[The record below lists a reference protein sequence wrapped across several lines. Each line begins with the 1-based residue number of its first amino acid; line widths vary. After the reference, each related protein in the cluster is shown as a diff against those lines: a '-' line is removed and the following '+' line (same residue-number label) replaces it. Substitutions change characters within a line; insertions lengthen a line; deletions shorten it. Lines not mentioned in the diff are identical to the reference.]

1 MISGPSQ
8 SEIENQ
14 PENLPIKKQQAK
26 PFRLRDVVPDVLH
39 YHVMTTL
46 PRSTYVHKLWR
57 LVETIGNDIT
67 FCLNMLY
74 CQVTQRNGSGEGKPH
89 YFFHVGATS
98 IYETHHKKLIKGK
111 NHTLKAG
118 DVFMKVSKTLKKID
132 QELAKD
138 DENKGNI
145 QLLKY
150 FQSELRVHHNLLLFS
165 MRNASEK
172 TREHLVK
179 CNSLNVDMKSEI
191 ELSDKDIKRIS
202 KMHPVAVKDTPKK
215 PSKAVIRTR
224 DALQA
229 TEPATT
235 DQKALAASNVA
246 KRLF

>member
-1 MISGPSQ
+1 MISSPSQ

-14 PENLPIKKQQAK
+14 PENLPIKKQQAN

-67 FCLNMLY
+67 FCLNMIY
-74 CQVTQRNGSGEGKPH
+74 CQVTQRNGSGEGMPH
-89 YFFHVGATS
+89 YFLHVGATS
-98 IYETHHKKLIKGK
+98 IYETHRKKLIKGK

-132 QELAKD
+132 DELESGEEEK
-138 DENKGNI
+138 ENI
-145 QLLKY
+145 QLLKK
-150 FQSELRVHHNLLLFS
+150 FRSELRVHHNLLLFS

-179 CNSLNVDMKSEI
+179 CNSLDVDKKSDI
-191 ELSDKDIKRIS
+191 ELSEKDIKRIS
-202 KMHPVAVKDTPKK
+202 KMHPSAVSVTPKK
-215 PSKAVIRTR
+215 PSKAALRSR
-224 DALQA
+224 NALQA
-229 TEPATT
+229 TEPQITVPT
-235 DQKALAASNVA
+235 VVK
-246 KRLF
+246 KLF